1 MDMKS
6 LARAVAAAVTED
18 EVIAAFK
25 AAMATK
31 APKVDP
37 TFTGTVRGAALNFS
51 GTGNFGGLLT
61 LLAGLDVTGA
71 TNFKGAVSGLD
82 PVAAQQFVTLN
93 YLNQQLAK
101 SGGVPAGTLIHF
113 AGKSVPDGYLIANGA
128 GVPVADYPALYAAI
142 GNTYGGN
149 STTFYLPN
157 LSGRFLEGTTSTSSV
172 GSYYSAGLPNITG
185 SLFCD
190 TNEAGNGLVFRGEGA
205 HIYSVGSE
213 TYSYATY
220 KPSNNVHIRAKIDFS
235 AGASSSV
242 YGGSSTVQPSAMAS
256 LVLIKF

>member
-172 GSYYSAGLPNITG
+172 GSYYSAGLPNIIGDAGTMCGAMSSSASGAFSRSNFGATG
-185 SLFCD
+185 SVSGSWFGRANLDFLASRS
-190 TNEAGNGLVFRGEGA
+190 NS
-205 HIYSVGSE
+205 IYG
-213 TYSYATY
+213 
-220 KPSNNVHIRAKIDFS
+220 
-235 AGASSSV
+235 SSS
-242 YGGSSTVQPSAMAS
+242 GLQPPAVVA
-256 LVLIKF
+256 LALIKI

>member
-185 SLFCD
+185 QVQSGSGPSFGAWVGAFYD
-190 TNEAGNGLVFRGEGA
+190 DGSRGWNGDNIHGQSGHGF
-205 HIYSVGSE
+205 H
-213 TYSYATY
+213 
-220 KPSNNVHIRAKIDFS
+220 FS
-235 AGASSSV
+235 AANSSGV
-242 YGGSSTVQPSAMAS
+242 FGGSSTVQPSAMAS
-256 LVLIKF
+256 LILIKF

>member
-71 TNFKGAVSGLD
+71 TNFK
-82 PVAAQQFVTLN
+82 
-93 YLNQQLAK
+93 
-101 SGGVPAGTLIHF
+101 
-113 AGKSVPDGYLIANGA
+113 
-128 GVPVADYPALYAAI
+128 
-142 GNTYGGN
+142 
-149 STTFYLPN
+149 
-157 LSGRFLEGTTSTSSV
+157 
-172 GSYYSAGLPNITG
+172 AGL
-185 SLFCD
+185 
-190 TNEAGNGLVFRGEGA
+190 
-205 HIYSVGSE
+205 
-213 TYSYATY
+213 
-220 KPSNNVHIRAKIDFS
+220 IRLPR
-235 AGASSSV
+235 SSS
-242 YGGSSTVQPSAMAS
+242 
-256 LVLIKF
+256 

>member
-31 APKVDP
+31 APKVAP

-172 GSYYSAGLPNITG
+172 GSYYSAGLPNISGNLGMAVIDWPPTG
-185 SLFCD
+185 MF
-190 TNEAGNGLVFRGEGA
+190 A
-205 HIYSVGSE
+205 
-213 TYSYATY
+213 
-220 KPSNNVHIRAKIDFS
+220 
-235 AGASSSV
+235 AGAGLDVKTVGAKWGETLCATKGDARASRSNSIYGSSS
-242 YGGSSTVQPSAMAS
+242 GVQPSSMTA

>member
-185 SLFCD
+185 SFTSHGNTGSMQTTGAF
-190 TNEAGNGLVFRGEGA
+190 TNGGTGV
-205 HIYSVGSE
+205 H
-213 TYSYATY
+213 
-220 KPSNNVHIRAKIDFS
+220 SNS
-235 AGASSSV
+235 GGASDGRHVYMNASYSSSLF
-242 YGGSSTVQPSAMAS
+242 GGSSSVQPSAMAA
-256 LVLIKF
+256 LVLIKT

>member
-142 GNTYGGN
+142 GNTYGGD

-185 SLFCD
+185 SFTSHGNTGWMETTGAF
-190 TNEAGNGLVFRGEGA
+190 TNGGTGV
-205 HIYSVGSE
+205 H
-213 TYSYATY
+213 
-220 KPSNNVHIRAKIDFS
+220 SNS
-235 AGASSSV
+235 GGASDGRHVYMDANRCSYV
-242 YGGSSTVQPSAMAS
+242 YGASGVVQPEALAT
-256 LVLIKF
+256 LALIKT

>member
-185 SLFCD
+185 GF
-190 TNEAGNGLVFRGEGA
+190 VFRTGMCVGVASTNGA
-205 HIYSVGSE
+205 FSASE
-213 TYSYATY
+213 TISTGWTSGAREYGDKYTVA
-220 KPSNNVHIRAKIDFS
+220 FS
-235 AGASSSV
+235 AANSTNVFGSSSD
-242 YGGSSTVQPSAMAS
+242 VQPPSMAA
-256 LVLIKF
+256 LVLIKT

>member
-113 AGKSVPDGYLIANGA
+113 AGKFVPDGYLIANGA

-185 SLFCD
+185 SFTSHGNTGSMETTGAF
-190 TNEAGNGLVFRGEGA
+190 TNGQKGV
-205 HIYSVGSE
+205 H
-213 TYSYATY
+213 
-220 KPSNNVHIRAKIDFS
+220 SNS
-235 AGASSSV
+235 GGASDGRHVYMDANRCSSL
-242 YGGSSTVQPSAMAS
+242 YGTTGAVQPAA
-256 LVLIKF
+256 LATLALIKT

>member
-185 SLFCD
+185 VI
-190 TNEAGNGLVFRGEGA
+190 GNIREGNYAYFSGAFSQGSSTGDSYNGNKNVTGVRG
-205 HIYSVGSE
+205 S
-213 TYSYATY
+213 
-220 KPSNNVHIRAKIDFS
+220 FS
-235 AGASSSV
+235 ASRSNSVFGSSSSV
-242 YGGSSTVQPSAMAS
+242 QPPSVAM
-256 LVLIKF
+256 LILIKS

>member
-1 MDMKS
+1 MDMNKV
-6 LARAVAAAVTED
+6 ARAVAAAVTED

-31 APKVDP
+31 APKADP
-37 TFTGTVRGAALNFS
+37 TFTGIARGADFNFS
-51 GTGNFGGLLT
+51 GTGTFGGLLT

-113 AGKSVPDGYLIANGA
+113 AGKTVPDGYLIANGA
-128 GVPVADYPALYAAI
+128 RVNAADYPALYAAI

-157 LSGRFLEGTTSTSSV
+157 LSGRFLEGTTSTSEV
-172 GSYYSAGLPNITG
+172 GTYKSAGLPNITG
-185 SLFCD
+185 SFTSHGNTGSMVTTGPF
-190 TNEAGNGLVFRGEGA
+190 TNGGPRIHSNSGGA
-205 HIYSVGSE
+205 EDGRTVYMD
-213 TYSYATY
+213 A
-220 KPSNNVHIRAKIDFS
+220 NRC
-235 AGASSSV
+235 SSL
-242 YGGSSTVQPSAMAS
+242 YGTTGTVQPPSMAA
-256 LVLIKF
+256 LPLIKT